1 MFSWVNRIVLMIG
14 MAIAGLGLLTAP
26 ILIGPSYAPAELISG
41 VIGAV
46 MILVAVGLGYGSVEW
61 WSRFALGIG
70 TWSMV
75 APLALGFYYQ
85 APPFWAHLA
94 AGFVALV
101 IGVAGHEL
109 VAGDSRAGQLP
120 TRAPAAASQHPASA

>member
-1 MFSWVNRIVLMIG
+1 MFSWVNRTMLLIG
-14 MAIAGLGLLTAP
+14 MAVAGFGLLTAP
-26 ILIGPSYAPAELISG
+26 ILIGPSYAPAELVSG

-46 MILVAVGLGYGSVEW
+46 MILVAIGLGYGSVEW

-75 APLALGFYYQ
+75 APLALGFYDQ

-109 VAGDSRAGQLP
+109 VAGDAVTEQPPAGRP
-120 TRAPAAASQHPASA
+120 GAASQHPASA